1 MRLWCELIS
10 RRLMFRTNGVKFGVK
25 FFVATMV
32 LSSAGLLYTA
42 AQGRAQDN
50 ASGEV
55 KDHGGRKIKT
65 SVKTDYPQ
73 IARPMRVTGNVQQE
87 ALYRIWFHSGNP
99 GVAVHGQL
107 YHEPARAQCQKYG
120 GILASDHTN
129 HRKDT
134 LPGNGE
140 RP

>member
-1 MRLWCELIS
+1 MY
-10 RRLMFRTNGVKFGVK
+10 RTNGVKFGVK

-65 SVKTDYPQ
+65 SVKPDYPQ
-73 IARPMRVTGNVQQE
+73 IARQMRVTGTVRLEATVAADGKVRETKVIGGSPLLAQE
-87 ALYRIWFHSGNP
+87 A
-99 GVAVHGQL
+99 VTAVKKW
-107 YHEPARAQCQKYG
+107 KYEE
-120 GILASDHTN
+120 ASKESVEN
-129 HRKDT
+129 V
-134 LPGNGE
+134 E
-140 RP
+140 VVFQ